1 MRFLIAALASLLVSA
16 AAFAAERTAAFV
28 VENMTCSTC
37 PLTIK
42 VAVKKIGGVK
52 DVQVNYERK
61 TATVVYDDART
72 TTEAIAAAMND
83 AGFPATLASKP

>member
-1 MRFLIAALASLLVSA
+1 MRLLIAALASLLVST
-16 AAFAAERTAAFV
+16 AAFAAERTAAFA

-37 PLTIK
+37 PLTIE

-72 TTEAIAAAMND
+72 TAEAIAAAMND
-83 AGFPATLASKP
+83 AGFPATLVSKP